1 MTRFSAL
8 PAFAALTATL
18 VTVALMSACGWQLRG
33 SLELDNR
40 IGRLQVVAAERYSPM
55 DTALRERLE
64 DSGVT
69 LVEDSASASH
79 ILEVTRENKQTRIAG
94 VGADAL
100 ASAFEITLSTSF
112 DLFLADGTPLGRN
125 LTSSVTRS
133 FNASADTAGSGS
145 REEQLILKEMRRE
158 LAQQM
163 LRRVQAL
170 VNNQPAQA
178 DTQPKQPA
186 SEGRKHGETSP

>member
-1 MTRFSAL
+1 MTRIS
-8 PAFAALTATL
+8 ALTATL
-18 VTVALMSACGWQLRG
+18 VTVALLSACGWQLRG
-33 SLELDNR
+33 NLTLDNR
-40 IGRLQVVAAERYSPM
+40 IDRLQVVSAERYSPM

-69 LVEDSASASH
+69 LVEDQASASH
-79 ILEVTRENKQTRIAG
+79 VLEVNRENRQTRIAG

-112 DLFLADGTPLGRN
+112 DFFLADGTPLGRN

-145 REEQLILKEMRRE
+145 REEELILEEMRRE

-170 VNNQPAQA
+170 VTNQPTAP
-178 DTQPKQPA
+178 DTHPKQPA
-186 SEGRKHGETSP
+186 PEGEEHGETSP